1 MIRRAALML
10 LALGLL
16 ALGLLALGGCRGCL
30 LEYENANGP
39 RGPENVRAGCFGNAC
54 GR

>member
-1 MIRRAALML
+1 MIRRASIV
-10 LALGLL
+10 LL

-39 RGPENVRAGCFGNAC
+39 RGPENVRAGCFGGSCAP
-54 GR
+54 R